1 MNTHRLL
8 AWCFV
13 LLSTSTA
20 SRSAF
25 AASPTVA
32 MAPATVVPA
41 SDRVQVVADLAAAL
55 AAVSSVQPVS
65 SAETASMFTRAAR
78 AGIDCDPH
86 QAPCAARVAAFAG
99 VDFMVVADVGVDAAT
114 VVLVDGRDGRVLRRR
129 QAPLATATR
138 RAGLV
143 ALVGGVLMDVPV
155 NGRLRVDGPAGL
167 ALQVDGAMVGTAPM
181 EVEVEAGAHDV
192 NGVQVVVPAAGL
204 LVVARLPDAELAA
217 GSPLG
222 TVAVVTG
229 VAGAVLGLAGGIG
242 AAVVAPTPEQRSAMS
257 ASAWNSAVGT
267 GRALVVVAAV
277 GVGLVVVGAGM
288 WVAVGG
294 ADDDTDIDTDVGPGP
309 AAGYRP

>member
-41 SDRVQVVADLAAAL
+41 SDEVRVVADLAAAL
-55 AAVSSVQPVS
+55 AAVSSVRALS
-65 SAETASMFTRAAR
+65 STETASMFSRAAR
-78 AGIDCDPH
+78 AGIDCDSR
-86 QAPCAARVAAFAG
+86 QVPCAARVAAFAG

-114 VVLVDGRDGRVLRRR
+114 VVLVDGRDGRVVRRR
-129 QAPLATATR
+129 QAPLAAASR
-138 RAGLV
+138 RAGLFAV
-143 ALVGGVLMDVPV
+143 VRGVLMDVPV
-155 NGRLRVDGPAGL
+155 TGRLRVDGPAGL
-167 ALQVDGAMVGTAPM
+167 ALQVDGAMVGNAPM
-181 EVEVEAGAHDV
+181 EVELEAGAHDV

-204 LVVARLPDAELAA
+204 VVVARLPDADVA
-217 GSPLG
+217 GADPLE

-229 VAGAVLGLAGGIG
+229 VGGAVLGLVGGIG
-242 AAVVAPTPEQRSAMS
+242 AAVAAPTPEQRSAMS
-257 ASAWNSAVGT
+257 ASAWNSAVAT
-267 GRALVVVAAV
+267 GRGLVVVAAV

-309 AAGYRP
+309 AAGSRP